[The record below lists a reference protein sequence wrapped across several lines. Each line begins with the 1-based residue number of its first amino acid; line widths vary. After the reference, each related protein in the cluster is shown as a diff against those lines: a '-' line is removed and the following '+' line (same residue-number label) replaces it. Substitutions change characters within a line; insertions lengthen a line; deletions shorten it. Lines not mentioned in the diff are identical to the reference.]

1 MRVQDLYTPGA
12 QVARADQPLAEAA
25 RTMIS
30 HHVGSIVAV
39 DGEGEHR
46 RPVGILTDRDIVRG
60 QLRLSAD
67 LFCLTVGEV
76 MTRDPLMIG
85 ADIGVTEAIAAMHA
99 RGVRRA
105 PVVDGA
111 GRLLGIVTLDDL
123 LPAVARELGEL
134 AALIGTQARRERTP
148 TP

>member
-1 MRVQDLYTPGA
+1 
-12 QVARADQPLAEAA
+12 
-25 RTMIS
+25 MIAG
-30 HHVGSIVAV
+30 HVGSLVIV
-39 DGEGEHR
+39 EGEAAAR

-76 MTRDPLMIG
+76 MVRDPLTI
-85 ADIGVTEAIAAMHA
+85 DVHLGVTEAIEAMHA

-111 GRLLGIVTLDDL
+111 GNLLGIVTLDDL

-134 AALIGTQARRERTP
+134 ATLIGTQARNEHTLVA
-148 TP
+148 